1 MTLPE
6 LSWEGGEKK
15 HHCPLTT
22 HAMSPSL
29 WKGNTVLFYH
39 FSQDDSAFSSIDTQR
54 NITYAVSL
62 SRLSVCLLGFFS
74 NKLFR

>member
-22 HAMSPSL
+22 HAMNPRL